1 MQALSPLLRDLIS
14 KILVPVEKRL
24 TMDQILEHP
33 WIKQGEK
40 IKTLDPILDYKKMK
54 KFSTFS
60 RLKAVVVAFISS
72 QLPYK

>member
-1 MQALSPLLRDLIS
+1 
-14 KILVPVEKRL
+14 
-24 TMDQILEHP
+24 MDQILEHP